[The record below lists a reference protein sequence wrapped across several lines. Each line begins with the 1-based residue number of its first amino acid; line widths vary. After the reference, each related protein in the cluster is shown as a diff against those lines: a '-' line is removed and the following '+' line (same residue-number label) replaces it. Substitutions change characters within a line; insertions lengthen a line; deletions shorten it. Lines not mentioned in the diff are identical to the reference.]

1 MAVAG
6 SAATAARWAQERA
19 IDVWLTFADPADL
32 AQAAADGAV
41 VGTLARGADTFA
53 VFAALRAAGAD
64 DLRRVGI
71 VAASPE
77 QVDVARR
84 AGAAAVVA
92 VADDPVD
99 VRALHMAEPD
109 VVVTPAQLGALDAER
124 YGSGRA
130 LRPAVLLNP
139 GPALT
144 TERVKRAA
152 GVVDLCHREPEF
164 TGLEA
169 SVRRKLLAVAGDPP
183 GWQVAFVSG
192 SGTAADELALTAAV
206 RPGGRA
212 LVVRNGVYG
221 DRFWSIA
228 ERAGIARVAVEAP
241 WTEPCDPAAVAAA
254 LAAHPDVDAV
264 AVVHHETT
272 TGLLNPVRE
281 IAEVAHAA
289 GALVV
294 LDAVSSFG
302 VEDLDP
308 AACGIDLLACSS
320 NKCLSGLPG
329 TAFVLV
335 SPDGAERAFQVPP
348 RSVYLDLT
356 AYLRSA
362 ESGSVPF
369 TPAIPA
375 LAALDAALDE
385 LLEEGFEPRAARYRY
400 RCDVLDEELH
410 RLGLD
415 QLVAAEHRSR
425 TVRSLRLPGGVDYA
439 ALHARLKREGY
450 VIYAGQGPLASE
462 IFRVCCMGALEPE
475 ALVGFAARLQVAL
488 AAMGVPA

>member
-1 MAVAG
+1 MSVAG
-6 SAATAARWAQERA
+6 SAATAARWAQERSV
-19 IDVWLTFADPADL
+19 DVWLTFADPDDL
-32 AQAAADGAV
+32 AGAAADGAV
-41 VGTLARGADTFA
+41 VAALAQDADVFA
-53 VFAALRAAGAD
+53 VFAAMRTAGAD

-71 VAASPE
+71 VAATPE
-77 QVDVARR
+77 QVEVARR
-84 AGAAAVVA
+84 AGVAAVVA
-92 VADDPVD
+92 LAADPVD
-99 VRALHMAEPD
+99 VRALHAAEPD
-109 VVVTPAQLGALDAER
+109 AVCAPSLLGRLDAER
-124 YGSGRA
+124 YGSDRP
-130 LRPAVLLNP
+130 LRPSVLLNP

-169 SVRRKLLAVAGDPP
+169 AVRRKLLAVAGDPP
-183 GWQVAFVSG
+183 GWQVAFISG

-206 RPGGRA
+206 RPGRRV

-221 DRFWSIA
+221 DRFWAIA
-228 ERAGIARVAVEAP
+228 ERAGIDRVAVEAP
-241 WTEPCDPAAVAAA
+241 WTEPIDPDAVAAA
-254 LAAHPDVDAV
+254 LAAHSDVDAV

-281 IAEVAHAA
+281 IAGVAHEA

-302 VEDLDP
+302 VEELDP
-308 AACGIDLLACSS
+308 AGWGIDLLACSS

-329 TAFVLV
+329 TAFVLA
-335 SPDGAERAFQVPP
+335 SPDGADRALDVPP
-348 RSVYLDLT
+348 RSVYLDLP

-362 ESGSVPF
+362 SSGSVPF

-400 RCDVLDEELH
+400 RCDVLDEELG
-410 RLGLD
+410 RLGLE
-415 QLVAAEHRSR
+415 QLVAPEHRSR
-425 TVRSLRLPGGVDYA
+425 TVRSLRLPGGIDYPQ
-439 ALHARLKREGY
+439 LHDRLKRDGY
-450 VIYAGQGPLASE
+450 VIYAGQGPLAPE

-475 ALVGFAARLQVAL
+475 ALVGFGARLEAAL
-488 AAMGVPA
+488 QAMGVPA